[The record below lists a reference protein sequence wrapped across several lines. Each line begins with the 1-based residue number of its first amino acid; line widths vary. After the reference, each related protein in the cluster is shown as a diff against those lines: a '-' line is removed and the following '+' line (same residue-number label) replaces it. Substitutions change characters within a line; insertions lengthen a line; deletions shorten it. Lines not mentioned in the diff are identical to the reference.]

1 MNTLSI
7 HVFPHELENYIRVIN
22 QLEESIN
29 TKTDIEVKSV
39 LNINKSV
46 IKNHK
51 ELEKQIYS
59 FNSVSQMCH
68 GKIKSHITSEY
79 FGVNEHRRVCIN
91 DADVNDNLIFLDVD
105 LQFNDELLTNLL
117 SELQSIINEYYVI
130 TPQVVRLWDSTWD
143 IIVNE
148 NYKKEKIGFCNKLD
162 ISSVLETNHG
172 DSKLIMCEKFKW
184 AGGWFTCISAKLAKY
199 IGIPDV
205 FVGYGHDD
213 TFMMHCCGYMK
224 SRKIKVQQ
232 FTLLNNVVCEDRTL
246 INKNKKYIKIN
257 NFRQLGNRHVIAEYN
272 NFKKRVNRDIY
283 NINES

>member
-1 MNTLSI
+1 MNTISI
-7 HVFPHELENYIRVIN
+7 HIFPHELENYKRVIN
-22 QLEESIN
+22 QLEESIYDTSN
-29 TKTDIEVKSV
+29 VEIKSV

-46 IKNHK
+46 IKHNT
-51 ELEKQIYS
+51 ELEKQIS
-59 FNSVSQMCH
+59 IFNAVSH
-68 GKIKSHITSEY
+68 TFNGKIKSLVTTEY

-91 DADVNDNLIFLDVD
+91 DADINDNLIFLDVD
-105 LQFNDELLTNLL
+105 LHFNNELLTNIL
-117 SELQSIINEYYVI
+117 SELKNIPNEYYII

-148 NYKKEKIGFCNKLD
+148 NYKKENIGFCENVD
-162 ISSVLETNHG
+162 ICKVLKKTHG
-172 DSKLIMCEKFKW
+172 ESGLVKCEKFKW

-246 INKNKKYIKIN
+246 INKNKNYIKIN